1 MSVEA
6 ILEDVI
12 ETLSILAGAVELIF
26 LVNREVPPQL
36 IGDFG
41 KLRQIITNLVGMIS
55 ARENNKTKIVQETR
69 LSLLQMGRLLYHVW
83 CMNIE
88 RTAYCWSSRY
98 TLKCI
103 LVLIAIKVMDTGVGI
118 GLEQQKGL
126 FTPFYQADSSSTR
139 AHGGTGTFI

>member
-1 MSVEA
+1 MELRLDIVSVEA

-88 RTAYCWSSRY
+88 RTAYC
-98 TLKCI
+98 
-103 LVLIAIKVMDTGVGI
+103 
-118 GLEQQKGL
+118 
-126 FTPFYQADSSSTR
+126 
-139 AHGGTGTFI
+139 